1 MARPLLFA
9 SIDPD
14 AAAASGVPVRGVST
28 AMLVL
33 LGIGAA
39 SASQITGALLVFA
52 LLVLPPATAQR
63 LTARPGWSALV
74 SVGVG
79 VTVTWAGLAL
89 GYYSRY
95 PIGFYITTIAFC
107 AYVLAT
113 AAARR

>member
-1 MARPLLFA
+1 
-9 SIDPD
+9 
-14 AAAASGVPVRGVST
+14 
-28 AMLVL
+28 
-33 LGIGAA
+33 
-39 SASQITGALLVFA
+39 
-52 LLVLPPATAQR
+52 
-63 LTARPGWSALV
+63 
-74 SVGVG
+74 VG